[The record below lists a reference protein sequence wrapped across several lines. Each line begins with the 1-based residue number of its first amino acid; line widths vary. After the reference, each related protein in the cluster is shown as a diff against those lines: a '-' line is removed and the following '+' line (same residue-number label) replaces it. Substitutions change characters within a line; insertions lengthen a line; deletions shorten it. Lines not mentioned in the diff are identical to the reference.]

1 MNIPTLPIRLL
12 AAVLLVGAL
21 SGCQGAPQN
30 AAPTADAGGGGDRDL
45 VAEAVE
51 KVLFDDCCEFSCP

>member
-51 KVLFDDCCEFSCP
+51 KVVCLA